1 MILVNVVIKWDSGE
15 FLSKKLIY
23 FLPGFSGDSDSRKIC
38 LQCRRPTFNPWI
50 RKIPWRKEWQPTLV
64 DRGAWWGTIM
74 RSQRDVPN
82 MYNNILQCS
91 SLLLRTFSKTIC
103 CCSVGKS
110 CLALCDLMDCST
122 PGSSVLHSLLEF
134 AQINIYWV
142 SDAI

>member
-1 MILVNVVIKWDSGE
+1 MGNFFPRSLFV
-15 FLSKKLIY
+15 FYL
-23 FLPGFSGDSDSRKIC
+23 GFSGDSDSRKIC
-38 LQCRRPTFNPWI
+38 LQCRRPRFNPWI
-50 RKIPWRKEWQPTLV
+50 RKIPWRKEWQPTVV
-64 DRGAWWGTIM
+64 DRGAWRGTIM
-74 RSQRDVPN
+74 RSQRVVPN

-103 CCSVGKS
+103 CHSVSKS

-134 AQINIYWV
+134 AQINVYWV